1 MLLLAVFVGEP
12 CGEAVTRAEEQG
24 CQGLKME
31 GGEGEDEGEGGW
43 LVMLL
48 LTS

>member
-1 MLLLAVFVGEP
+1 MSPSVVVVGEAF
-12 CGEAVTRAEEQG
+12 GEEVTGAEEQG

-31 GGEGEDEGEGGW
+31 GGEGEGEGEGGW

-48 LTS
+48 FT